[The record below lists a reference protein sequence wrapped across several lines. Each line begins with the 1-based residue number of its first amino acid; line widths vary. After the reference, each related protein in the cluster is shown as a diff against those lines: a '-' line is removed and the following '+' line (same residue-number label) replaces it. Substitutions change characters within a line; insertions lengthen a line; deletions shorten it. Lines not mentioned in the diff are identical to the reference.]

1 MFLTVQHC
9 TCATGMHLSYC
20 AIDIFLLAK
29 MVISNNIVDEHLQY
43 ITNVADQFTH
53 MVSKSFPS
61 PEQTT
66 FY

>member
-1 MFLTVQHC
+1 
-9 TCATGMHLSYC
+9 MHLSYC
-20 AIDIFLLAK
+20 AIDTFLLAK
-29 MVISNNIVDEHLQY
+29 MVISNNIVGEDLQY